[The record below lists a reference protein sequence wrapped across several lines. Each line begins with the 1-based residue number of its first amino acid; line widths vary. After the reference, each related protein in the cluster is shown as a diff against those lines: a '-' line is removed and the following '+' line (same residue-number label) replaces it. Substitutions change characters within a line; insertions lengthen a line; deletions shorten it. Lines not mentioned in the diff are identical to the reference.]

1 MILFI
6 VCTVIQMNNF
16 FLHLNDNVYMTE
28 HTDRGLNLDDFD
40 PYDVIQEGKLW
51 IGFWTTCN
59 KELDL
64 IRFNFFVIRLI
75 WLVE

>member
-28 HTDRGLNLDDFD
+28 HTDRWLNLDDFD
-40 PYDVIQEGKLW
+40 RDDVIQEGKLW
-51 IGFWTTCN
+51 IGLWTTCN
-59 KELDL
+59 KELDV
-64 IRFNFFVIRLI
+64 IRFNFSVILLI
-75 WLVE
+75 WHVE